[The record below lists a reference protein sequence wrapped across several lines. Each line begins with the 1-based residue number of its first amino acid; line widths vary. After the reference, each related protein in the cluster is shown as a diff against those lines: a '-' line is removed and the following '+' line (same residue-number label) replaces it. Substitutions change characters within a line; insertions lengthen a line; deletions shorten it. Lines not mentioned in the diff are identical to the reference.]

1 MPVAAYIT
9 VVRLREVFEKLGF
22 FPRSDGTDI
31 FERPEDHL
39 MFFPD
44 VRHGRVTLIDIF
56 RGIETW
62 QVDEPLVERFLEALM
77 EMGGLEE

>member
-1 MPVAAYIT
+1 MPVVASIT

-22 FPRSDGTDI
+22 FPRSDDTDT

-44 VRHGRVTLIDIF
+44 VRHGKVILIDIF
-56 RGIETW
+56 QSIEAW
-62 QVDEPLVERFLEALM
+62 QVDEPLAERFLEALM
-77 EMGGLEE
+77 EMGGLYE